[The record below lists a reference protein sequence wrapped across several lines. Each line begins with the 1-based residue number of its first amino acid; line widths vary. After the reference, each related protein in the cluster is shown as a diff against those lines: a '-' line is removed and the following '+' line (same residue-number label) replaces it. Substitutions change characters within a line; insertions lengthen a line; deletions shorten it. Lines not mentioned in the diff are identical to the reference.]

1 MNSSTRTFRI
11 QAVPTIIMVILV
23 PLFSYL
29 GLWQLD
35 RAAQKRQ
42 MNASLETR
50 RKLPAL
56 SLNDSLPAGDQW
68 EFRKV
73 VAQGRFLT
81 DKTVLI
87 ENRKHLGKTGFHV
100 ITALKI
106 DGNERIVLV
115 NRGWIP
121 REQLDQGSTPPTTAD
136 RVTVHG
142 VITLPK
148 APAIELDQTDLGIA
162 GTPHWPYLTL
172 DHFSAWSGLKILP
185 FEILQSPQDADG
197 FVRQWPQPEFSDTM
211 HIGYAIQW
219 FAFALIALLV
229 WFRLSLEKHT
239 DAGAP
244 A

>member
-1 MNSSTRTFRI
+1 
-11 QAVPTIIMVILV
+11 MVILI
-23 PLFSYL
+23 PLFVYL

-42 MNASLETR
+42 LNASLESR

-56 SLNDSLPAGDQW
+56 SLNGSLPNDDAW

-73 VAQGRFLT
+73 VASGRFLA
-81 DKTVLI
+81 DRTVLI
-87 ENRKHLGKTGFHV
+87 ENRKYQGKTGFHV
-100 ITALKI
+100 ITPLKL
-106 DGNERIVLV
+106 DDNGKIVLV

-121 REQLDQGSTPPTTAD
+121 REQLAAADAVPPTPDAA
-136 RVTVHG
+136 VTVHG
-142 VITLPK
+142 VVALPK
-148 APAIELDQTDLGIA
+148 APAIVLGQPDDKGE

-172 DHFSAWSGLKILP
+172 DHFSAWSGLRILP
-185 FEILQSPQDADG
+185 IEILQSADDADG
-197 FVRQWPQPEFSDTM
+197 FVRQWPQPRFSDTM

-229 WFRLSLEKHT
+229 WFRLSLHKPKE
-239 DAGAP
+239 DGAT